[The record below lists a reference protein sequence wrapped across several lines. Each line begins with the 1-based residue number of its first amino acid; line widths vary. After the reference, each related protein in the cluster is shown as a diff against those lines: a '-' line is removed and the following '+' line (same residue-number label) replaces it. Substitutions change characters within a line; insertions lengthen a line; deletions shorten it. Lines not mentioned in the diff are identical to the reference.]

1 MKFMMSELSSI
12 ANFGIQGQS
21 ITLTSISINSSY
33 GSVQLVGISI
43 DEVGDVR
50 T

>member
-1 MKFMMSELSSI
+1 MKFVMSELSSI
-12 ANFGIQGQS
+12 ANFGIQWQS
-21 ITLTSISINSSY
+21 ITLTPISINSSY